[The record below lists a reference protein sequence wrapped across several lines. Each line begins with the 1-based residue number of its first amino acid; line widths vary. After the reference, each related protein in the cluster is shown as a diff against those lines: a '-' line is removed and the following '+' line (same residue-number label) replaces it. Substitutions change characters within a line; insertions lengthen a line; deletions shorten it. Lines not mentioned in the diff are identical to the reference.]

1 MDERYNYEPYQYGVE
16 TGAAE
21 SETTHTE
28 KHANTETNVN
38 TEMDVNTE
46 ERILEERISEER
58 IPEERIS
65 EVSENKTGFHEVN
78 FILQESPSEAEK
90 SENREVIDKEQI
102 YEEYK
107 YEGHSYDDTKKEE
120 TKTSTQNTLNKR
132 NQKNKNTRKWVTC
145 VSMAIVFGLISSAVF
160 QISNRVIDGMFGK
173 NGETNGKQE
182 SVINTT
188 PVSATADVKV
198 LSDVSE
204 VAENVMPSVV
214 SITCLTVQEVQ
225 SYFFGGGYTQQY
237 ERSGSGII
245 IGQNDTELLIVTNNH
260 VVEGSS
266 VVTVTFADDTSIEAQ
281 IKGTNANIDV
291 AIVVVPLEQIESDT
305 MKQIKIANLGNSDE
319 LVVGEPT
326 IAIGNALGYGQSV
339 TTGIVSALGRSLKGL
354 ETALIQTDAAINPG
368 NSGGALLNAA
378 GEVIGI
384 NTAKMSDSEVEGMGY
399 AIPISDIKEVLSELM
414 NKKTRLKVEEEKQ
427 GTIGIEGETVNE
439 SAQRY
444 NIPQGVYIDKIVKGG
459 AADKA
464 GLKEGGIIT
473 AFDGTTIKSM
483 EELQSL
489 LDYYEAGETV
499 EMIVKEAGN
508 GGKYE
513 EKTYEITLGKQSD
526 LN

>member
-1 MDERYNYEPYQYGVE
+1 MDEKYNYEPYQYGME
-16 TGAAE
+16 TIE

-28 KHANTETNVN
+28 MNA
-38 TEMDVNTE
+38 E
-46 ERILEERISEER
+46 ERIQ
-58 IPEERIS
+58 
-65 EVSENKTGFHEVN
+65 EVSENEVISNEVN
-78 FILQESPSEAEK
+78 FILQESPSE
-90 SENREVIDKEQI
+90 SEYTHLENKEVIEKEDINEGVINDESMNKEQV

-107 YEGHSYDDTKKEE
+107 YEGPSYDDIKKEE
-120 TKTSTQNTLNKR
+120 TKTRTQNTLNNR
-132 NQKNKNTRKWVTC
+132 KNKNTKKWITC
-145 VSMAIVFGLISSAVF
+145 ICMAIVFGLISSAVF
-160 QISNRVIDGMFGK
+160 QVSNRVIDRIFGDS
-173 NGETNGKQE
+173 GETNKIQE
-182 SVINTT
+182 STIKTT
-188 PVSATADVKV
+188 PVSTTADVKV
-198 LSDVSE
+198 LSDVSK

-237 ERSGSGII
+237 ESSGSGII

-291 AIVVVPLEQIESDT
+291 AIVVVPLEKIESDT
-305 MKQIKIANLGNSDE
+305 MKQIKIANLGDSDE

-339 TTGIVSALGRSLKGL
+339 TTGIVSALGRTLEGL

-384 NTAKMSDSEVEGMGY
+384 NTAKMSDNKVEGMGY
-399 AIPISDIKEVLSELM
+399 AIPISDIEEVLNELM
-414 NKKTRLKVEEEKQ
+414 NKETRLKVDEERQ
-427 GTIGIEGETVNE
+427 GTIGIQGETVNE

-444 NIPQGVYIDKIVKGG
+444 NIPQGVYIDEIVKGG

-464 GLKEGGIIT
+464 GVSKGGIIT
-473 AFDGTTIKSM
+473 EFDGTEIKSM

-489 LDYYEAGETV
+489 LDYYESGENV
-499 EMIVKEAGN
+499 EMVVKEPGE
-508 GGKYE
+508 GGKYK
-513 EKTYEITLGKQSD
+513 EKIYEITLGKQTD